1 MIDDPL
7 VESHR
12 PLHRDLNTSNEHAFT
27 NILTGLIVGSLAM
40 VAWEWSSQHLL
51 RVSTVPTSRQQRL
64 LIVSQISLWVGLCA
78 TMTGWLFSARWFDRL
93 TRLLPE
99 TLRGSIGP
107 GLWCL
112 GITLFLTQ
120 VRGTAV
126 LWSMTA
132 GILLFAGFR
141 SGAVLLSRLSRDGP
155 LPVIAAG
162 LWTSTFV
169 ARWSQSFAG
178 TELASGISIVL
189 GLSMVAGVA
198 RWTRASPKIGN
209 LFTLLTLVAV
219 VVLELAEGDHALLF
233 LGMIAYVA
241 AVSLEGAADTAAR
254 ARICWSAAIVATT
267 LLPLVRSFT
276 DGGHLASGVA
286 AGSVVAMLL
295 HASFPQGLTQAG
307 SRAFEAASGPLGFLV
322 SVGAILISP
331 VASAAILG
339 SGLGLWD
346 RLFIDSTK
354 GLDPPAGRYHTRDAW
369 IVGFLMAMAV
379 IARIVFW
386 LVTDRVWEDALIT
399 IRHAENAIAGNG
411 LTHHPAHG
419 LVHGFTSPV
428 SVLVPLLGE
437 WIRPGGGLVAL
448 RLASLLAGAMTVWFA
463 GKVASHPD
471 INLSTPSLI
480 FWLSYYAFEH
490 SQISFGMA
498 GMETQ
503 IWTCVLVGGV
513 AALLYGRLLWL
524 ALALSLA
531 ALCRPEAVLWIGCA
545 SAAWL
550 WQQGWRRLFSL
561 AGLVSLGI
569 APWLC
574 FTTWYYGSPVP
585 NTIRAKS
592 AGYLYNTQVGIRF
605 PSFLNYVIAELGD
618 QMGNVMSLLPP
629 HFVGHGFALIGTFP
643 APGLVIALLVWLGS
657 MGSIALI
664 RLKSWFIPPL
674 IGAMLAYFALVVRII
689 FPWYPPPILGLAALL
704 VASGI
709 DVSCRVF
716 QDDRIRV
723 TGWILGIGLT
733 TIFMVTLPATY
744 ASEGL
749 VQHLVEDRVRARVG
763 LWLRDHA
770 GPDDYV
776 TAECLGYL
784 GYYSHLPFH
793 DYPGLSS
800 PRAVAALNTTRG
812 EDRFLSPIVEI
823 LRPTWLVLRER
834 ELASAPADYELMHRI
849 GLGAAEKK
857 ALSRYLPIQTF
868 DDEFSIYRRKSRR
881 RKRLGPVRRSDENRN
896 APPRS
901 GDQPARTDTRS
912 ASRVRIRAGV
922 VRMPS

>member
-1 MIDDPL
+1 MIDEPRADGN
-7 VESHR
+7 R
-12 PLHRDLNTSNEHAFT
+12 PFHRDLNPSVEQTFSYVL
-27 NILTGLIVGSLAM
+27 IGIIVGSLAM
-40 VAWEWSSQHLL
+40 VAWAWTSQHLL
-51 RVSTVPTSRQQRL
+51 RVAAVPISRQQRL
-64 LIVSQISLWVGLCA
+64 LIISQISLWGGLCA
-78 TMTGWLFSARWFDRL
+78 MITGSLFSASWFDRL
-93 TRLLPE
+93 VLRVPE
-99 TLRGSIGP
+99 KLRVSIGP
-107 GLWCL
+107 GFWCL

-126 LWSMTA
+126 LWSMTV

-141 SGAVLLSRLSRDGP
+141 SGAVLLSQLSRDGP
-155 LPVIAAG
+155 LPVIATAF
-162 LWTSTFV
+162 WMSTLV
-169 ARWSQSFAG
+169 ARWSQPSEV
-178 TELASGISIVL
+178 TELATGVSIVL
-189 GLSMVAGVA
+189 GLSMAAGVA
-198 RWTRASPKIGN
+198 RWMRASSKIAN
-209 LFTLLTLVAV
+209 LLTLLTLVAV
-219 VVLELAEGDHALLF
+219 VVLELAEGDPALLL
-233 LGMIAYVA
+233 LGMTAYVA
-241 AVSLEGAADTAAR
+241 AVFLEGATDPATR
-254 ARICWSAAIVATT
+254 ARTCWYAAIVATT
-267 LLPLVRSFT
+267 LLPLVRDFT
-276 DGGHLASGVA
+276 DAGYLASGVA

-295 HASFPQGLTQAG
+295 HASFPQGLTEAG
-307 SRAFEAASGPLGFLV
+307 SRRFEAASGPLGFLA
-322 SVGAILISP
+322 SVGAILITP
-331 VASAAILG
+331 VVSAAILG

-346 RLFIDSTK
+346 RLFIAPRA
-354 GLDPPAGRYHTRDAW
+354 GLDPPASRNHIRDAR

-379 IARIVFW
+379 IARLVFW
-386 LVTDRVWEDALIT
+386 IATDRVWEDALIT
-399 IRHAENAIAGNG
+399 IRHAENAIAGHG

-419 LVHGFTSPV
+419 LVHGFTSPM
-428 SVLVPLLGE
+428 SVLVPLVGE
-437 WIRPGGGLVAL
+437 AIHPGGGLLAL
-448 RLASLLAGAMTVWFA
+448 RIASLLAGAMTVWFA

-471 INLSTPSLI
+471 IKLSTPSMI

-503 IWTCVLVGGV
+503 IWTCVLIGGV

-524 ALALSLA
+524 ALALTLA
-531 ALCRPEAVLWIGCA
+531 ALCRPEAVLWIVCA

-550 WQQGWRRLFSL
+550 LQQGWRRLFAL

-592 AGYLYNTQVGIRF
+592 AGYLYNTELGVRF
-605 PSFLNYVIAELGD
+605 PSFLSYVTAELGD

-664 RLKSWFIPPL
+664 RGRSWFIPPL
-674 IGAMLAYFALVVRII
+674 IGGMLAYFVLVVRIC

-733 TIFMVTLPATY
+733 AIFVVTLPATY

-749 VQHLVEDRVRARVG
+749 VQHLVEDRVRTRVG

-793 DYPGLSS
+793 DYPGLCS
-800 PRAVAALNTTRG
+800 PRAVAALETTRG
-812 EDRFLSPIVEI
+812 QDRFLSPIVEI

-857 ALSRYLPIQTF
+857 ALSRYLPIRTF
-868 DDEFSIYRRKSRR
+868 DDEFSIYRRKSR
-881 RKRLGPVRRSDENRN
+881 
-896 APPRS
+896 AS
-901 GDQPARTDTRS
+901 GARTD
-912 ASRVRIRAGV
+912 AG
-922 VRMPS
+922 RRE